1 MARPRDPNSVA
12 GRIRSALAK
21 DATSTNAEIA
31 AEIGCKASRVAQ
43 IRRELAGKAP
53 KRTRKAKAEVAAAA
67 AA

>member
-43 IRRELAGKAP
+43 IRREMGGKAP
-53 KRTRKAKAEVAAAA
+53 QRARKVKTEAAVIAAA
-67 AA
+67 